1 MIFAMLFA
9 VLVFEAYIPLHTIAD
24 NLALVEEGTFGSFQ
38 DAKRIY
44 LDYQRRIFVTDVHTH
59 QVIIFTGP
67 QAEPQLIGGYGWS
80 ATSFD
85 TPTGI
90 AADGLNVYIS
100 DYGNRR
106 IQRYDRTLNFIS
118 TWFLAGNNDDTKN
131 CGYPQGVALSNS
143 GEFFVLDGENNKIFK
158 YTSDGSF
165 DRTFGD
171 IDAAEGKL
179 QKPLKLLIS
188 DPQQIF
194 VLEPDRLCVYDV
206 YGNFVQEIGKDIL
219 HQACGFCITPDKIW
233 AVSPD
238 TLYCFSLDGRES
250 TVMPAKNIISEAPIQ
265 NLRDI
270 GCSENF
276 IYLLTNKAVHRIR
289 ISR

>member
-1 MIFAMLFA
+1 MIFSFLFA
-9 VLVFEAYIPLHTIAD
+9 FFVSAAYMPLQTTTE
-24 NLALVEEGTFGSFQ
+24 NLALVEEGTFGSFE

-44 LDYQRRIFVTDVHTH
+44 IDYQQRFFVADVHTH
-59 QVIIFTGP
+59 QVLMFTRP
-67 QAEPQLIGGYGWS
+67 QAEPQMIGGYGWS
-80 ATSFD
+80 LTSFD

-106 IQRYDRTLNFIS
+106 IQRYDRSLNFIS

-131 CGYPQGVALSNS
+131 CGYPLGVALSNS
-143 GEFFVLDGENNKIFK
+143 GEFFVLDGENNKIVK
-158 YTSDGSF
+158 YSSDGAF
-165 DRTFGD
+165 DRSFGD

-179 QKPLKLLIS
+179 QKPLKLLVS
-188 DPQQIF
+188 QAQQVY
-194 VLEPDRLCVYDV
+194 VLEPDRLCVYDI

-219 HQACGFCITPDKIW
+219 HQACGFCVAPDKIW

-250 TVMPAKNIISEAPIQ
+250 KVLPIKKIISEAPLQ

-276 IYLLTNKAVHRIR
+276 IYLLTNNAVHRIR